1 MKKTVFLIIIV
12 SLLFAFVGCDG
23 ELKDQHVW
31 DEGTIV
37 KQATCTQEGVR
48 TFTCSHCSATKTEPV
63 AALGH
68 DFTTKNAD
76 EKYVASQPTEEK
88 AAEYYYTCSR
98 CGEKGTETFTH
109 GQPHVHEWVVGKTM
123 EATCT
128 LDGSIGYSCS
138 VCKATKADT
147 IKALGHDFSKE
158 VVDEKYLAIAAAEG
172 KNPTYY
178 KSCIRCEE
186 KGSETFEH
194 KHSWDEGSISKSA
207 TCTEKGEKTSKCTI
221 EGCKETKIEDVQAL
235 GHDYEEVVDERY
247 LKTAATKE
255 KAAEYYESCSRCKE
269 KGSKTFVH
277 GEPLTHEHVWDNGS
291 VAKEPGCVE
300 AGEKTF
306 KCTVEGC
313 DGTKKEPIG
322 ALGHHFE
329 EVADDEYLKNEASFT
344 NPAVYYKSCTR
355 CKEKSEETFEYGEV
369 LPHEHDFIY
378 EADAANLK
386 FFTPTPVHGICRYCN
401 AESEDTKELYKPLEG
416 FWISESI
423 SVGEGGE
430 GEVYFSFESSNDSEM
445 APVTMDYVSVSDAE
459 TQGMPIYALYKR
471 IYDDSSAFLVM
482 DSQGDEIYIR
492 VLEDDVDANGNGFVV
507 IDAHDFIGVQTL
519 KLVKVSEKAHSHEYK
534 EGLVGEP
541 NDSCHFLATDCG
553 DSHRAID
560 KMNLQ
565 HIYEGEADSCS
576 VCGCYRYYKITFL
589 NEDGSV
595 YNVENVEKGADCF
608 LPERDDIEGGWKV
621 ADEDYVRGSGT
632 QFHPEGNTTFV
643 FVPCNGK
650 HSYSYSYNDYEFE
663 YFVPYEIE
671 EKCYKCGLKSGK
683 SKTVYRPL
691 YGLWTTP
698 EVESSREGQT
708 AKVKEFLSFDS
719 VNGLSEMIMDGN
731 IVLTIS
737 GKYTIE
743 EPIDPKYIARLVITE
758 GSMTSVYEIVS
769 VSVSGSEYGS
779 DRSVQFKA
787 YEGEGI
793 DLEMTFSLC
802 SDTWDMHYHD
812 WDVVSFDSEG
822 HLKETSCEEHTVIRL
837 KEPHSFVDSECTI
850 CGYPAT
856 LE

>member
-68 DFTTKNAD
+68 DFTTKIAD
-76 EKYVASQPTEEK
+76 EKYVASQPTAEK

-109 GQPHVHEWVVGKTM
+109 DQPHVHEWVVGKTT

-128 LDGSIGYSCS
+128 LDGSIEYSCS

-158 VVDEKYLAIAAAEG
+158 VIDEKYLASAAAEG

-178 KSCIRCEE
+178 KSCSRCEE

-269 KGSKTFVH
+269 KGSKTFIY

-291 VAKEPGCVE
+291 VTKEPGCVE

-378 EADAANLK
+378 EADAANFK
-386 FFTPTPVHGICRYCN
+386 FFTPTPVHGVCKYCEV
-401 AESEDTKELYKPLEG
+401 ESEDTKELYKPLEG
-416 FWISESI
+416 FWISESFDAEQ
-423 SVGEGGE
+423 GEME
-430 GEVYFSFESSNDSEM
+430 IYFSFESSNDSEM
-445 APVTMDYVSVSDAE
+445 APVTIDVVLVNGIE

-482 DSQGDEIYIR
+482 DSQGEEIYIR
-492 VLEDDVDANGNGFVV
+492 VLEDDIDANGNGFVV

-534 EGLVGEP
+534 EGLVEEP
-541 NDSCHFLATDCG
+541 NDSCHVLATDCG
-553 DSHRAID
+553 DVHRVID
-560 KMNLQ
+560 AMYLY
-565 HIYEGEADSCS
+565 HVYEGEADSCS

-595 YNVENVEKGADCF
+595 YNVENVEKGADYF
-608 LPERDDIEGGWKV
+608 LPVRDDVEGGWRV
-621 ADEDYVRGSGT
+621 EGEDYVRDSGS
-632 QFHPEGNTTFV
+632 QFYFEKDTTFV
-643 FVPCNGK
+643 FVPCNGE
-650 HSYSYSYNDYEFE
+650 HSYGYSYNDYGFE

-671 EKCYKCGLKSGK
+671 EKCSKCGHKSGN

-698 EVESSREGQT
+698 EVEISRDGQT
-708 AKVKEFLSFDS
+708 SKVMEFLSFDAFEGS
-719 VNGLSEMIMDGN
+719 SEMILDGN
-731 IVLTIS
+731 IVLTTS

-787 YEGEGI
+787 YEGEEI

-802 SDTWDMHYHD
+802 SDTWGMHYHD

-822 HLKETSCEEHTVIRL
+822 HLKETSCEEHVAIRL
-837 KEPHSFVDSECTI
+837 EETHSLVDSKCTV
-850 CGYPAT
+850 CGYSAA
-856 LE
+856 L